1 MTNMKKLAMFSSDG
15 SLAEGWLNVG
25 ISLEHDG
32 LGVLEI
38 WTPNQLATCIHLKP
52 EVLRRIAD
60 AAFRAAV
67 EIETKGT

>member
-1 MTNMKKLAMFSSDG
+1 MTNMKKLAIFSSDG
-15 SLAEGWLNVG
+15 PLAEGWLNVG
-25 ISLEHDG
+25 ISLEHTG

-38 WTPNQLATCIHLKP
+38 WTPNQPATRIHLKP